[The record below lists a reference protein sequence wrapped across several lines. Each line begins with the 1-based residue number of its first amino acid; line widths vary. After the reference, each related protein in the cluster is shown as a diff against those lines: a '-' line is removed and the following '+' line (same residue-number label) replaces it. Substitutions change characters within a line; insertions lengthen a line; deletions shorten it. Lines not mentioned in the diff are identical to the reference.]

1 MADAKR
7 GMKNISLF
15 GGSGRR
21 TNAPA
26 QYRDRRRQY
35 FASATA
41 AFMEAYA
48 EYATDVVSAR
58 MQGLDPKDF
67 YRWSPKR
74 IRLSDTI
81 KQGTSL
87 SRKTDDQKAFLV
99 ADSAVDYI
107 PEGAKVEA
115 MGSTWLVTNSANL
128 SSAVGSGIMRRCNAV
143 WRFLDWYGNVMEEPI
158 LVEKAQ
164 ASATDN
170 DFQDS
175 VTIMKGYFNI
185 TCQKNADTE
194 QLDQNSRLILGR
206 RAYHITGYADITQEF
221 TGDEASCHLLYFTA
235 RMQEPNM
242 ETDDLEAKVA
252 GGKNFSWAVF
262 VSGAPKMTVG
272 DTAAFTAT
280 SQRCGEGVENSKEHP
295 IGYVW
300 SSEDPTVATVDSQGN
315 VTAIS
320 AGTCRITA
328 ALDQNRTYGGSFTVS
343 VEATTEEDAAV
354 RFLKAVPRY
363 MAPYDMETLEA
374 ALFIGGAKQS
384 DTVKWSDSGAED
396 GSYTVTVNGNTL
408 TVRCWGDSPTPL
420 HIEAACR
427 GQTAAVDI
435 ELEGF

>member
-1 MADAKR
+1 MADAKQ

-21 TNAPA
+21 TNAPE

-48 EYATDVVSAR
+48 EYATDFVSAR
-58 MQGLDPKDF
+58 MQGLIPGDF
-67 YRWSPKR
+67 YRWSKKR
-74 IRLSDTI
+74 IRLSDTT

-87 SRKTDDQKAFLV
+87 TRKTDDQKAFLV

-107 PEGAKVEA
+107 PEGAKVET
-115 MGSTWLVTNSANL
+115 MGSTWLVTNPSNL
-128 SSAVGSGIMRRCNAV
+128 STAVGSGIMRRCNAV

-185 TCQKNADTE
+185 TCQKNTDTE

-206 RAYHITGYADITQEF
+206 RAYHITGYADVTQEF
-221 TGDEASCHLLYFTA
+221 TGDNESTHLLYFTA
-235 RMQEPNM
+235 RMQEPNL
-242 ETDDLEAKVA
+242 ETDDMEARVA

-262 VSGAPKMTVG
+262 VTGAPQMTVG
-272 DTAAFTAT
+272 DAAKFTAS
-280 SQRCGEGVENSKEHP
+280 SQRCGEAVENSKEHP

-300 SSEDPTVATVDSQGN
+300 ASDDPTVAAVDSQGN

-320 AGTCRITA
+320 EGTCRITA
-328 ALDQNRTYGGSFTVS
+328 ALDQNRAYGGSFTVS
-343 VEATTEEDAAV
+343 VEATTEETEAV
-354 RFLKAVPRY
+354 RFLGEVPRY
-363 MAPYDMETLEA
+363 MAPYDMETVEA

-384 DTVKWSDSGAED
+384 DAVKWSYSGAED
-396 GSYTVTVNGNTL
+396 SSYTVTVNGNTL

-427 GQTAAVDI
+427 GQTAALDI